1 MVLKILRNTSKVLQD
16 SNNSEPAMVNAPI
29 AIGASL
35 NVEMVREPRTM
46 VLNLNQ

>member
-16 SNNSEPAMVNAPI
+16 SSNSEPAMVNAPI

-35 NVEMVREPRTM
+35 TVEMVCETRTM
-46 VLNLNQ
+46 ALNLNQ